1 MRPVTHRFDATV
13 PHTEPGR
20 AGVRPSGVLM
30 GSLRRAVSA
39 SLLAASLTTL
49 SAACGHQHPAAGA
62 HPSQSVGGVTPPA
75 TPRSGR
81 IDTGLVSFMST
92 AGSVPEVHT
101 VLRSRGELTA
111 FAGRFGK
118 RGSEIAAKA
127 GHVDFSRT
135 ALVGWSTLTGCAQW
149 PSATLHRSGDRLTL
163 VAARHPEPPPE
174 CFAPFHVIAV
184 FEVARERLPSH
195 PHFAD

>member
-1 MRPVTHRFDATV
+1 MRPIAHRLDETV
-13 PHTEPGR
+13 PHAEPGR

-30 GSLRRAVSA
+30 GSLRRAVSV

-49 SAACGHQHPAAGA
+49 SAACGQQHPAADA
-62 HPSQSVGGVTPPA
+62 HPSQSVGGVSPSA
-75 TPRSGR
+75 TPRAGR
-81 IDTGLVSFMST
+81 IDTGLVSFMSQ
-92 AGSVPEVHT
+92 AGSVPQVHT
-101 VLRSRGELTA
+101 VARSRGELAA

-127 GHVDFSRT
+127 GHTDFSRT

-149 PSATLHRSGDRLTL
+149 PSATLHRSGDRLSL
-163 VAARHPEPPPE
+163 VAARHPKPPPE

-184 FEVARERLPSH
+184 FEVPKGRLPTH
-195 PHFAD
+195 PHFTD